1 MRRALSGLL
10 LTALVVSVAS
20 GTALAKEEDF
30 LGGTVVFARD
40 QSLWRTDPKG
50 KGPAVELVSLPG
62 AGSDVRMIRTDPSGA
77 VVLFDLGGTWWWA
90 RLDAAATSPSSPAQ
104 LACGAGP
111 ARLTADGRCVLCAD
125 PDGNVLLIS
134 LITGK
139 SATRPV
145 PAAGARVI
153 AGEAGRDLLWAGA
166 DGVWRAPLKKLSD
179 KRALAPEA
187 PLRGFLAAPDGSR
200 AVAVY
205 PGEVYEKK
213 QKVPAE
219 VVDSFALDGKAARRM
234 LYRDATVIDWSWDST
249 WLLVQEG
256 TSACLTRAVGGEY
269 KCWKGYTAVS
279 MSPDGRWALV
289 LGPRGA
295 KADRSDHRSDDKG
308 AKAEGEGSASSD
320 DDDNDADDGAA
331 PTDRGG
337 LPDAPFSL
345 YRAKLEGPY
354 ASKPSLVET
363 AVDGAAVWL
372 PGTP

>member
-1 MRRALSGLL
+1 MRRALLGLL
-10 LTALVVSVAS
+10 LLAFVVGPAF
-20 GTALAKEEDF
+20 AKEEDF
-30 LGGTVVFARD
+30 AGGTVVFARD

-50 KGPAVELVSLPG
+50 KGPAVELVTLPG
-62 AGSDVRMIRTDPSGA
+62 AASEVRMIRSDPAGSL
-77 VVLFDLGGTWWWA
+77 VLFDLGGTWWWA
-90 RLDAAATSPSSPAQ
+90 KLDPAATAPVAPEK
-104 LACGAGP
+104 LACAAGP
-111 ARLTADGRCVLCAD
+111 ARMTADGRCVLCAD
-125 PDGNVLLIS
+125 ADGNVLLIS
-134 LITGK
+134 LVTGK

-153 AGEAGRDLLWAGA
+153 AGDDGRDLLWAGA
-166 DGVWRAPLKKLSD
+166 DGVWIAPLTKLAD
-179 KRALAPEA
+179 KRAVAPEA

-213 QKVPAE
+213 QKVAAE

-256 TSACLTRAVGGEY
+256 TSACITRAVGGEY

-279 MSPDGRWALV
+279 LSPDGRYALV
-289 LGPRGA
+289 LGARGS
-295 KADRSDHRSDDKG
+295 KSDKSDKSEDDDKG
-308 AKAEGEGSASSD
+308 AKAEGEGGGGSSD
-320 DDDNDADDGAA
+320 DDDDELAA
-331 PTDRGG
+331 AAVDRGG

-345 YRAKLEGPY
+345 YRARLEGPY

-363 AVDGAAVWL
+363 EVDGAALWL
-372 PGTP
+372 PGPP